1 MTGAEP
7 GIGRD
12 LPTPDRVLAIGAHPD
27 DVEFGCGGTL
37 AKWSAAGAH
46 VELVVLTDGSK
57 GTWDPDADLVALVE
71 QRRGELREAASALGI
86 REIHALDFVDG
97 ELESGPRERGAVCE
111 IIREVRPDLVLAHD
125 PWKRY
130 RLHPDHF
137 HAGRATVD
145 AIVAARDPHFFPAL
159 GPPHRPSNLLLFEPD
174 ETDHL
179 ESLDEKDIQKK
190 VAALLS
196 HRSQWQSTMGLDPS
210 RPDTEAFAEKIRR
223 EAEQAGEPA
232 ALDQAEQF
240 KLMTDL

>member
-1 MTGAEP
+1 
-7 GIGRD
+7 
-12 LPTPDRVLAIGAHPD
+12 
-27 DVEFGCGGTL
+27 
-37 AKWSAAGAH
+37 
-46 VELVVLTDGSK
+46 
-57 GTWDPDADLVALVE
+57 VE
-71 QRRGELREAASALGI
+71 QRRGELRAAASELGI

-159 GPPHRPSNLLLFEPD
+159 GHPHRPSNLLLFEPD
-174 ETDHL
+174 EIDHL
-179 ESLDEKDIQKK
+179 ESLEEKDIDKK

-196 HRSQWQSTMGLDPS
+196 HTSQWESTMGIDPTS
-210 RPDTEAFAEKIRR
+210 SDPAEFATRIRHEAKEV
-223 EAEQAGEPA
+223 GEPA
-232 ALDQAEQF
+232 GAELAEQF
-240 KLMTDL
+240 KLMTAL